1 MSWDADILEVSA
13 NSGHL
18 LVLGVRLEVEGKSL
32 SVVGEK
38 NMPEPKS

>member
-1 MSWDADILEVSA
+1 MSWDADILEDSA

-32 SVVGEK
+32 SVVGLVK
-38 NMPEPKS
+38 KYA